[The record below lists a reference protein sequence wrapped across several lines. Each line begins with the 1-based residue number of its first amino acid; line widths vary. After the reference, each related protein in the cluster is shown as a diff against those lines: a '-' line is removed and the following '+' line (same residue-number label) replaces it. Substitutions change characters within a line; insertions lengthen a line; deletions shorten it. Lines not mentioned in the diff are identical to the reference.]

1 MRASCLQHLGDAT
14 ASLSTFTKSLNN
26 LTHSQRDVLIM
37 VANQQD
43 NNSAETTTTFEADP
57 DHAAAVNQAIQ
68 AIRELVQANPEFGD
82 QLRLAAST
90 DDVRKLLKAKGI
102 DITDED
108 LWRHRGALLG
118 DGTLTWRG

>member
-1 MRASCLQHLGDAT
+1 MIA
-14 ASLSTFTKSLNN
+14 K
-26 LTHSQRDVLIM
+26 
-37 VANQQD
+37 QQD
-43 NNSAETTTTFEADP
+43 NNSVETTTTFEADP
-57 DHAAAVNQAIQ
+57 DHAAVVNQAIQ

-82 QLRLAAST
+82 ELRLAAST

-102 DITDED
+102 DITDEA

>member
-1 MRASCLQHLGDAT
+1 MKTLHSLMNIKTAT
-14 ASLSTFTKSLNN
+14 LFMAP
-26 LTHSQRDVLIM
+26 
-37 VANQQD
+37 NQKE
-43 NNSAETTTTFEADP
+43 NSSAEPAPAFEADP
-57 DHAAAVNQAIQ
+57 EHAAAVNQAIH
-68 AIRELVQANPEFGD
+68 AIRELVEANPDFGN

-102 DITDED
+102 EITDEA

>member
-1 MRASCLQHLGDAT
+1 MKTPH
-14 ASLSTFTKSLNN
+14 SLINIKPVTLF
-26 LTHSQRDVLIM
+26 M
-37 VANQQD
+37 APNQKE
-43 NNSAETTTTFEADP
+43 NSSAEPAPAFEADP
-57 DHAAAVNQAIQ
+57 EHAAAVNQAIH
-68 AIRELVQANPEFGD
+68 AIRELVEANPDFGN

-102 DITDED
+102 EIADEA

>member
-1 MRASCLQHLGDAT
+1 MKASCLQYIRHAT
-14 ASLSTFTKSLNN
+14 ASFSTSTKTLNSLA
-26 LTHSQRDVLIM
+26 HAQRGVFVM

-43 NNSAETTTTFEADP
+43 NNSAETTRTFEADP

-90 DDVRKLLKAKGI
+90 DDVRKLLKAKDI

>member
-1 MRASCLQHLGDAT
+1 MKASYSEYLDHAT
-14 ASLSTFTKSLNN
+14 AAPSTFTKSLNS
-26 LTHSQRDVLIM
+26 LAHSQRDVLVM
-37 VANQQD
+37 VANQQND
-43 NNSAETTTTFEADP
+43 KTTETTTTFEADP

>member
-1 MRASCLQHLGDAT
+1 MKASCSHYLGHAT
-14 ASLSTFTKSLNN
+14 ASLDTLIKALNSLAY
-26 LTHSQRDVLIM
+26 SQRGVLVM
-37 VANQQD
+37 VANKQD
-43 NNSAETTTTFEADP
+43 NNSAETTAAFEEDP

-68 AIRELVQANPEFGD
+68 AIRELVQASPEFGD

-90 DDVRKLLKAKGI
+90 DDVRKLLKDKGI
-102 DITDED
+102 DITDEA

>member
-1 MRASCLQHLGDAT
+1 MKAPYSQYLRHAT
-14 ASLSTFTKSLNN
+14 ASLSTFTKSLNS
-26 LTHSQRDVLIM
+26 LAHSQRDVLVM